1 MKVVSYS
8 EARNNLKSVLDQ
20 VAEDASETLIH
31 RRDGQDAV
39 VMSLD
44 SYNSLMETLHLMSS
58 PANAQHLNDSIE
70 QIRTG
75 QVMERGLLD
84 DR

>member
-20 VAEDASETLIH
+20 VADDASETIIH
-31 RRDGQDAV
+31 RRDGKDAV

-58 PANAQHLNDSIE
+58 PKNAKHLNESIE
-70 QIRTG
+70 QIRAA
-75 QVMERGLLD
+75 QVVEKGLAD
-84 DR
+84 DQ

>member
-20 VAEDASETLIH
+20 VADDASETIIH

-39 VMSLD
+39 VMSLA
-44 SYNSLMETLHLMSS
+44 SFNSLMETLHLLSS
-58 PANAQHLNDSIE
+58 PANAKHLNDSIE
-70 QIRTG
+70 QIRSG
-75 QVMERGLLD
+75 QTVERGLLD
-84 DR
+84 DH

>member
-20 VAEDASETLIH
+20 VADDASETIIH

-39 VMSLD
+39 VMSLE
-44 SYNSLMETLHLMSS
+44 SYNSLMETLHLLSS
-58 PANAQHLNDSIE
+58 PANAKHLNDSIE
-70 QIRTG
+70 QIRAG
-75 QVMERGLLD
+75 QAVERGLLD

>member
-31 RRDGQDAV
+31 RRDGQDAI

-75 QVMERGLLD
+75 QTIERGLID
-84 DR
+84 DQ

>member
-8 EARNNLKSVLDQ
+8 EARNNLKSLLDQ
-20 VAEDASETLIH
+20 VAEDACETIIH

-39 VMSLD
+39 LMSLA

-58 PANAQHLNDSIE
+58 PANAKHLNDSIE
-70 QIRTG
+70 QIRGG
-75 QVMERGLLD
+75 QIVEKGLLD
-84 DR
+84 DQ

>member
-20 VAEDASETLIH
+20 VTDDTSETIIH

-39 VMSLD
+39 VMSLA
-44 SYNSLMETLHLMSS
+44 SYNSLMETLHLLSS
-58 PANAQHLNDSIE
+58 PANANHLNDSIE
-70 QIRTG
+70 QIRAG
-75 QVMERGLLD
+75 QTVKRGLLD
-84 DR
+84 DQ

>member
-20 VAEDASETLIH
+20 VADDASETIIH

-39 VMSLD
+39 VMSLA
-44 SYNSLMETLHLMSS
+44 SFNSLMETLHLLSS
-58 PANAQHLNDSIE
+58 PANAKHLNDSIE
-70 QIRTG
+70 QMRAG
-75 QVMERGLLD
+75 QTVERGLLD
-84 DR
+84 DQ